1 MKTVRPTANKV
12 DVYHIVRF
20 SEGRQKMIVN
30 NLILLCTSYQAE
42 EYKGE
47 HAYYMLYKKYRREM
61 KIALAAKLKKAAFK
75 HVEAKWYCYHDSSKE
90 IQMI

>member
-1 MKTVRPTANKV
+1 MSISENNRSIRRRKRMKTVRSTANKV

-47 HAYYMLYKKYRREM
+47 HAYY
-61 KIALAAKLKKAAFK
+61 ILKGDENS
-75 HVEAKWYCYHDSSKE
+75 VGSEA
-90 IQMI
+90 